1 MTYWRRMRFVLFAV
15 AFVVLPYI
23 RLALGAESD
32 IPSISIPPEARY
44 LALQVTQKYHAFCKD
59 RENCIPEIVFVA
71 ATGDGHSVMFVW
83 SMPNVSLT
91 ITDDVGPAIMD
102 LSGRF
107 IIVKTVRRTIS
118 LSSDGKIRAMNEEV
132 SDNGFVTVKGQS
144 PLLWDQAIVILD
156 FADQFIGEL
165 LKSH

>member
-1 MTYWRRMRFVLFAV
+1 MRFVLFAV

-32 IPSISIPPEARY
+32 IPSISIPPEAGY
-44 LALQVTQKYHAFCKD
+44 LALQVTRKYHAFCKN
-59 RENCIPEIVFVA
+59 REDCIPEFVFVA
-71 ATGDGHSVMFVW
+71 SSGDGHSINFTLK
-83 SMPNVSLT
+83 MPDTSLI
-91 ITDDVGPAIMD
+91 ITDSIGPAVMD

-107 IIVKTVRRTIS
+107 TIIKSVRRTITMS
-118 LSSDGKIRAMNEEV
+118 AEGRIRTLNEQTSV
-132 SDNGFVTVKGQS
+132 DNFETVQGTS
-144 PLLWDQAIVILD
+144 TFLWDPAIVILD